1 MSDQSPPDG
10 PFGSPSPDEA
20 RPAETDFGHAEA
32 SSPNA
37 AWRAPQAGWS
47 APQASWETPTPRTVG
62 WGPPPP
68 QAGWTPLPD
77 GGWSPPPRP
86 QATLISAAAPGTTES
101 SPPATNLG
109 SPPSHASWQG
119 DPRHR
124 HRFAHVA
131 MVALLVGG
139 AGFLGV
145 AISHD
150 FWQSRTATTSQTQPA
165 GGSGST
171 GSGGSAFGNAGG
183 SGPSGSG
190 GSASGNAG
198 GSSSGLPFG
207 NGDSSGSGGSSSSA
221 SGAPSDMTSIASTV
235 DPALVDINISLGYQ
249 SSQAAATG
257 IVLNS
262 SGLVLTNNHV
272 VDGATSLSATDVG
285 NGQTYSATVLG
296 YDRSHDIALIQLN
309 GASGLKTAQLGDSS
323 KATVGDAVIALG
335 NAGGA
340 GGTPSAAGGSLV
352 ALDQQITASDAGAGT
367 SEQLSGLIQTNADIQ
382 PGDSGGPLVDAAGQ
396 VIGVDTAGGSSG
408 DPFGTSQSTQGFA
421 VPVNTALAIVNQ
433 IQNHTASATVHIGAT
448 AFLGVQIDSAGNQ
461 GGLGSG
467 SFGDQSGPTSSGA
480 AVAGV
485 LSGSPAAQAGLAAG
499 DTIVSIG
506 GQAVDSPTTLSAL
519 LTSHQ
524 PGDSVQIGWTDQS
537 GAQQTSSV
545 QLATGPAA

>member
-20 RPAETDFGHAEA
+20 GTAETAFGHAEA
-32 SSPNA
+32 SPPNA
-37 AWRAPQAGWS
+37 AWSAPQAGW
-47 APQASWETPTPRTVG
+47 ETPTPGTVG

-68 QAGWTPLPD
+68 QTGWTPLPD
-77 GGWSPPPRP
+77 GGWSPPPRL
-86 QATLISAAAPGTTES
+86 QATLISPAAPGTTES
-101 SPPATNLG
+101 SPPATNAG
-109 SPPSHASWQG
+109 SPPFTASRQG

-124 HRFAHVA
+124 HRFARGA
-131 MVALLVGG
+131 LVALLVGG

-145 AISHD
+145 ALSHD

-183 SGPSGSG
+183 SGSSGSG
-190 GSASGNAG
+190 GSASGNAS
-198 GSSSGLPFG
+198 GSSNGSPFG
-207 NGDSSGSGGSSSSA
+207 DGSGAGSGGSSSSA

-235 DPALVDINISLGYQ
+235 DPALVDINVTLGYQ
-249 SSQAAATG
+249 SGQAAATG

-323 KATVGDAVIALG
+323 KVTVGDAVVALG
-335 NAGGA
+335 NAGGV

-352 ALDQQITASDAGAGT
+352 ALGQQITAGDETSGS
-367 SEQLSGLIQTNADIQ
+367 SEQLTGMIETNADIQ
-382 PGDSGGPLVDAAGQ
+382 PGDSGGPLVNASGQ
-396 VIGVDTAGGSSG
+396 VIGIDSAGGTSG
-408 DPFGTSQSTQGFA
+408 GAFSTSQSTQGFA
-421 VPVNTALAIVNQ
+421 VPVNTALTIVNQ

-448 AFLGVQIDSAGNQ
+448 AFLGVELDTGSSQ
-461 GGLGSG
+461 GGLGGG
-467 SFGDQSGPTSSGA
+467 SFGDQSGSTSSGA

-499 DTIVSIG
+499 DTIVSID

-545 QLATGPAA
+545 HLAIGPAA